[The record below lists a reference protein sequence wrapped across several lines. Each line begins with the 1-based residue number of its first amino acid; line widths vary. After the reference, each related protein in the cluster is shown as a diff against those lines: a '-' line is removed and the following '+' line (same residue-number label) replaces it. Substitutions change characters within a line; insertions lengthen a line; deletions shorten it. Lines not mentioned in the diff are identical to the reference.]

1 MSSNYFD
8 ADWTEKVTLPV
19 KRVGAHWEFF
29 YGGDVPVREGTL
41 AELTLDARD
50 IDNEQFKQRVMQE
63 LTVPILD
70 EGTELLVAL
79 SDRETKGHKVGFPE
93 VRPPQTPAGTTRFES
108 VRLGPPKKKLQG
120 EMPFDPEM
128 WRGGL
133 RLRVRGLERCELH
146 ASTIVMPEGFAQPV
160 AISLNHAFTLLSEQY
175 EKHRLSHTG
184 NVYTHVFYQES
195 SGHWFPLDDLR
206 QGVLVTAERNLLK
219 SAWDEVEKTLGWR
232 PSPPQPKSAKKSNK
246 K

>member
-8 ADWTEKVTLPV
+8 ADWTEKITLPV

-79 SDRETKGHKVGFPE
+79 SGHDTNGRLLGFPE
-93 VRPPQTPAGTTRFES
+93 KMPMHVPWGTTRFAK
-108 VRLGPPKKKLQG
+108 VRLGPQRVKKAQLSLA
-120 EMPFDPEM
+120 PEM
-128 WRGGL
+128 ERGGL
-133 RLRVRGLERCELH
+133 WLKVKGLERCELQ
-146 ASTIVMPEGFAQPV
+146 ASTVLMPEEFEEPAV
-160 AISLNHAFTLLSEQY
+160 SLNHAFTLLSERY

-184 NVYTHVFYQES
+184 NVYSRVFYCEGN
-195 SGHWFPLDDLR
+195 GHWFPLDDLR
-206 QGVLVTAERNLLK
+206 RGVLVTAERNLLK
-219 SAWDEVEKTLGWR
+219 SAWDEVEQALGWR
-232 PSPPQPKSAKKSNK
+232 PSPAQAKSSKKPNK

>member
-1 MSSNYFD
+1 MSKDYFD
-8 ADWTEKVTLPV
+8 ADWTEKVTVPV

-50 IDNEQFKQRVMQE
+50 INNEQFKQRVMQE
-63 LTVPILD
+63 LTVKILD

-79 SDRETKGHKVGFPE
+79 SDRETKGHHIGFPE
-93 VRPPQTPAGTTRFES
+93 VRPQQTPAGTTRFERI
-108 VRLGPPKKKLQG
+108 RLGAPKRKVQG
-120 EMPFDPEM
+120 EIPFDPEM

-133 RLRVRGLERCELH
+133 WLRVRGLERCELY
-146 ASTIVMPEGFAQPV
+146 ASTVVMPEGFAQPT

-184 NVYTHVFYQES
+184 NVYTQVFYQES
-195 SGHWFPLDDLR
+195 NGHWFAIDDLR
-206 QGVLVTAERNLLK
+206 RGVLATAERSVLTR
-219 SAWDEVEKTLGWR
+219 AWNQVEKSLGWR
-232 PSPPQPKSAKKSNK
+232 PSPPQPKSSKKSNK